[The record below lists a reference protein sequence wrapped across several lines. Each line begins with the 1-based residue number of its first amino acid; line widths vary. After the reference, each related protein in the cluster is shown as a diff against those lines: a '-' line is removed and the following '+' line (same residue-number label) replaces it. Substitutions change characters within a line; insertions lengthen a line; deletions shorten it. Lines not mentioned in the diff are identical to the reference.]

1 MSRGQTSSEQ
11 HTTQTRNSTPG
22 STIPAKSRTPPSL
35 EKANKPQKR
44 LNMEDNNME
53 IDPQT
58 IDNSEVEENRSIT
71 RSNDIEGTT
80 RRNDMSRPTTNIDET
95 RSNKTLETTPRG
107 DNRSGATRQN
117 NGATGS
123 NVNVMLETTRHNKEE
138 TRNNDSTPTDST
150 DSTEA
155 IMTNPFETEDLENE
169 GKTLED
175 LGLELAKMG
184 RILTREITKSLSRA
198 LIPLQ
203 NEIND
208 LKTNNSTP
216 PSVSNWRRLKDE
228 NEKLHTKVHQL
239 ELNNSKLQMKL
250 SRIKDKLV
258 ENNLLFFGI
267 NELEGETEQDRYSV
281 ILEVI
286 ASTFVG
292 PTQEIRLEQAKNVM
306 IESLTRKGIYNPR
319 KIRPISVTFT
329 HLCDSVNLLMN
340 RKYLPNGVFVSK
352 EYGERTENERKLLK
366 PILRAANN
374 IKEYKRRC
382 RLEGDHLVIKGHNYG
397 RENLSELPDDISGFK
412 VTSKEDAGTV
422 GFFGELNPLSN
433 FHPCVFK
440 VEDNWFH
447 RSKQYI
453 QLKKAEYFN
462 DQQTALK
469 ILTAETAIECKQL
482 AREIKNFDAASWNQV
497 IEDKC
502 FDGLLEKFHQNR
514 SLNLVLQKTEPK
526 TIVESSYDRKWGTG
540 IPLHSPDA
548 LNSEYWTG
556 DNLLG
561 KMLSIV
567 RDTLRSRDD
576 VD

>member
-1 MSRGQTSSEQ
+1 
-11 HTTQTRNSTPG
+11 
-22 STIPAKSRTPPSL
+22 
-35 EKANKPQKR
+35 
-44 LNMEDNNME
+44 MEDNNME
-53 IDPQT
+53 IDAQT
-58 IDNSEVEENRSIT
+58 INNSRVEESRSIT
-71 RSNDIEGTT
+71 RSNIIEGTT
-80 RRNDMSRPTTNIDET
+80 RRNDMSWPTTNIDET
-95 RSNKTLETTPRG
+95 RSNKMLETTPRG
-107 DNRSGATRQN
+107 NNRSGATRQN
-117 NGATGS
+117 NEATGS
-123 NVNVMLETTRHNKEE
+123 NANVMLETTRRNKEE
-138 TRNNDSTPTDST
+138 TRNNDSTPIDSNIADST

-155 IMTNPFETEDLENE
+155 IVTNPFETEDSENE
-169 GKTLED
+169 GKTLDD
-175 LGLELAKMG
+175 LGPELVKMG
-184 RILTREITKSLSRA
+184 RILAREITKSLSRA

-203 NEIND
+203 NEINN
-208 LKTNNSTP
+208 LKTTNRTP
-216 PSVSNWRRLKDE
+216 PGVSDWQRLKDE
-228 NEKLHTKVHQL
+228 NEKLHTKVYQL

-258 ENNLLFFGI
+258 DNNLLFFGI

-306 IESLTRKGIYNPR
+306 IESLTWKGRYNPR

-329 HLCDSVNLLMN
+329 HLCDQVNLLMN
-340 RKYLPNGVFVSK
+340 RKYLPDGVFVSK
-352 EYGERTENERKLLK
+352 EYGERTENERRLLK

-382 RLEGDHLVIKGHNYG
+382 RLEGDQLVIKGRHYG
-397 RENLSELPDDISGFK
+397 RENLGELPHDISGYK

-440 VEDNWFH
+440 VEDNWYH
-447 RSKQYI
+447 SSKQYI

-462 DQQTALK
+462 DRQTALK

-482 AREIKNFDAASWNQV
+482 AREIKNFDATSWNEV
-497 IEDKC
+497 IEDKW

-514 SLNLVLQKTEPK
+514 SLNLVLQNTEQK

-540 IPLHSPDA
+540 VPLHSPDA
-548 LNSEYWTG
+548 LNSEHWTG